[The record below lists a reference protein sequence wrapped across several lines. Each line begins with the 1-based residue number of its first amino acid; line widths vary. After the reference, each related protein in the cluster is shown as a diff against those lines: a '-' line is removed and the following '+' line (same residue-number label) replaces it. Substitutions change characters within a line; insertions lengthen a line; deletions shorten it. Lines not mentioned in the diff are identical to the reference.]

1 MSPDDEDTAA
11 EVSEHSADAAGMG
24 TGGFDDPSFSGSKGQ
39 SGASVTDGYL
49 SNYGLSTFG
58 PDTVDRDQQIGSM
71 LGITPGNPFGYKSP
85 FSGFTDALG
94 ISLDYSNIFSAPE
107 MNAIAQKN
115 VDVYSNPNN
124 TPGLP
129 GFDKDQ
135 PANQPRSGIQR
146 GFGSLFN
153 PVGQQTAFG
162 KIAAQRPNDPLGSL
176 AIGAFS
182 NLAGFGL
189 PSIMAQSIGRD
200 TYAAKG
206 TPGYNPTIDP
216 ASPSFTGPSSMGGIV
231 DTLSMLGTGMTSTTA
246 QEVYGATKEAVE
258 EAISYFSNPKGGS
271 DVTSI
276 STVANSPTV
285 GIASLDSIEKSK
297 ADEAI
302 SAINNMFSTPP
313 SSRTMSRDEIKDAY
327 DRSIKENVEI
337 PSNISFSDLMN
348 ATTLG
353 TPEYEATKGGDFSSI
368 TSGSSYFD

>member
-1 MSPDDEDTAA
+1 LEEQGSDAPSSVGSDSPSNSQDMGIDSSYSNQNSINQGPNQSYSNTNSNIAA
-11 EVSEHSADAAGMG
+11 AIAASIAQN
-24 TGGFDDPSFSGSKGQ
+24 P
-39 SGASVTDGYL
+39 
-49 SNYGLSTFG
+49 NYGRVTE
-58 PDTVDRDQQIGSM
+58 TIDRDQQIASM
-71 LGITPGNPFGYKSP
+71 LGITPDNPFGYKSP

-246 QEVYGATKEAVE
+246 QEVYGAAKEAVE
-258 EAISYFSNPKGGS
+258 EAYNYL
-271 DVTSI
+271 
-276 STVANSPTV
+276 STAGKN
-285 GIASLDSIEKSK
+285 
-297 ADEAI
+297 
-302 SAINNMFSTPP
+302 
-313 SSRTMSRDEIKDAY
+313 
-327 DRSIKENVEI
+327 
-337 PSNISFSDLMN
+337 
-348 ATTLG
+348 
-353 TPEYEATKGGDFSSI
+353 
-368 TSGSSYFD
+368 

>member
-1 MSPDDEDTAA
+1 LEEQGSDAPSSVGSDSPSNSQDMGIDSSYSNQNSINQGPDQSYSNTNSNIAA
-11 EVSEHSADAAGMG
+11 AIAASIAQN
-24 TGGFDDPSFSGSKGQ
+24 P
-39 SGASVTDGYL
+39 
-49 SNYGLSTFG
+49 NYGRVTE
-58 PDTVDRDQQIGSM
+58 TIDRDQQIASM
-71 LGITPGNPFGYKSP
+71 LGITPTNPFGYKSP

-94 ISLDYSNIFSAPE
+94 ISLDYSNIFSGPE
-107 MNAIAQKN
+107 MDAIAQKN

-206 TPGYNPTIDP
+206 TPSYDPTIDP

-231 DTLSMLGTGMTSTTA
+231 DTLSMLGTGMTSTTG
-246 QEVYGATKEAVE
+246 QEVYGAAKEAVE
-258 EAISYFSNPKGGS
+258 EAYNYL
-271 DVTSI
+271 
-276 STVANSPTV
+276 STAGKN
-285 GIASLDSIEKSK
+285 
-297 ADEAI
+297 
-302 SAINNMFSTPP
+302 
-313 SSRTMSRDEIKDAY
+313 
-327 DRSIKENVEI
+327 
-337 PSNISFSDLMN
+337 
-348 ATTLG
+348 
-353 TPEYEATKGGDFSSI
+353 
-368 TSGSSYFD
+368 